1 MIDAVHLFGGID
13 EAGRGPLAGPV
24 VAAIVVLREGQLL
37 AGVRDSKKLSPRR
50 RETLA
55 EVIKNQAPF
64 WAIASASVAEIDE
77 LNILHATMLAMRRA
91 VDQLHTQLQTAPLNA
106 YALSR
111 LQVDGNRC
119 PDLPAPYAAVTSAL
133 VGGDDKCPAIGAAS
147 ILAKVARD
155 HHMRELHER
164 FPEYGFAAHK
174 GYPTAAHRRALLEHG
189 VTVAHRMSF
198 RPVRE
203 AAGAA

>member
-1 MIDAVHLFGGID
+1 MHFIGGID

-24 VAAIVVLREGQLL
+24 VAAVVVLRDGQILP
-37 AGVRDSKKLSPRR
+37 GVRDSKKLSPQR
-50 RETLA
+50 RESLA
-55 EVIKNQAPF
+55 EMIKTEAQF

-77 LNILHATMLAMRRA
+77 LNILHATMLAMRRT
-91 VDQLHTQLQTAPLNA
+91 VDQLDAQLRQLQRKDFR
-106 YALSR
+106 LSR
-111 LQVDGNRC
+111 LRIDGNRC
-119 PDLPAPYAAVTSAL
+119 PELPAPYAALTQSL

-155 HHMRELHER
+155 QQMRELHDQ

-174 GYPTAAHRRALLEHG
+174 GYPTAAHRRALQEHG
-189 VTVAHRMSF
+189 VTAAHRMSF

-203 AAGAA
+203 AAGVT